1 MHDNRIGG
9 EVVSVLASSVVDR
22 GFEYRG
28 RVIPKTIKLV
38 SVTSPQHLRV
48 RTKTWLAL
56 NPNSASEWSD
66 MSTVV
71 SAS

>member
-28 RVIPKTIKLV
+28 RVIPKTIFFPDFSMSSQNVQYGKN
-38 SVTSPQHLRV
+38 VTLFF
-48 RTKTWLAL
+48 
-56 NPNSASEWSD
+56 
-66 MSTVV
+66 
-71 SAS
+71 